1 MVLDEE
7 INERLDKKMKMNKP
21 KKNLTKK
28 ISIKYYGDVSQEEM
42 ENDKVML
49 EREQNKDLEMEKM
62 KYQQKQQE
70 LIEKSKDKL
79 KKIQNQLFN
88 Y

>member
-1 MVLDEE
+1 
-7 INERLDKKMKMNKP
+7 
-21 KKNLTKK
+21 
-28 ISIKYYGDVSQEEM
+28 
-42 ENDKVML
+42 ML